1 MSEERRK
8 ILNMVAEGKV
18 TPEEAERLL
27 SVLKDTTDKAHFF
40 RVRVYDRNNDK
51 IKVKVDIPI
60 GVLRLLLKFGAT
72 FQGLAP
78 DGFKMNIKGKEFH
91 LDEFTPEMIDK
102 IVGELGESGRFN
114 LVEVESTEDNERV
127 EVYIE

>member
-8 ILNMVAEGKV
+8 ILNMVAEGKI

>member
-8 ILNMVAEGKV
+8 ILNMVAEGKI

-27 SVLKDTTDKAHFF
+27 GVLKDESGQAKFLK
-40 RVRVYDRNNDK
+40 VRVYEKNKEKPR
-51 IKVKVDIPI
+51 IKVDMPI
-60 GVLRLLLKFGAT
+60 NALRLLLKLGAK

-78 DGFKMNIKGKEFH
+78 EGLKMNIKGKELH
-91 LDEFTPEMIDK
+91 LDEFTPEMLDSILSE
-102 IVGELGESGRFN
+102 IGESGRFN
-114 LVEVESTEDNERV
+114 LVEVDDIEKDERV